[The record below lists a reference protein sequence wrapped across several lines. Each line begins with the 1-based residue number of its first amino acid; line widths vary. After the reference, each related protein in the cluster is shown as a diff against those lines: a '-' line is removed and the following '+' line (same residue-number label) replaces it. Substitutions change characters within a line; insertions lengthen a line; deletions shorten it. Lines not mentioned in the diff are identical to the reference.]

1 MPSLQGCRRR
11 ETATAEPIMDIA
23 DVCAATALQ
32 AHVVMPDEG
41 RPPWEAFP
49 DVWGRLWKAEV
60 IWEGRVAMMRQ
71 ASDASA
77 WYDGG
82 RTMRWQHRTPVWEGD
97 AARGVGDHQ
106 RPRRVHTAEGRPR

>member
-49 DVWGRLWKAEV
+49 DVWGRPWRAEV
-60 IWEGRVAMMRQ
+60 IWEGRVATMRQ
-71 ASDASA
+71 APDAAA

-82 RTMRWQHRTPVWEGD
+82 LTMRP
-97 AARGVGDHQ
+97 Q
-106 RPRRVHTAEGRPR
+106 RPAPVAEVR